1 MHRREGK
8 ALEDRSSVKPIEVI
22 MDIVVHDPNTGEVKT
37 QLIEWH
43 LDDGEEFLGTSLVTS
58 KDD

>member
-1 MHRREGK
+1 M
-8 ALEDRSSVKPIEVI
+8 EDRSTIKPIEVI